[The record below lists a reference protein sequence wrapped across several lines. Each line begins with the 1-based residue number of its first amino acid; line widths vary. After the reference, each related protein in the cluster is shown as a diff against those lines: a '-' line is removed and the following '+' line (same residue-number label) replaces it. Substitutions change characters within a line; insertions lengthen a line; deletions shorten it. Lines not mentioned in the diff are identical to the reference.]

1 MIGGK
6 MRILVVGAG
15 AVGGYFG
22 GRLSLIGR
30 DVTFLVREQRAAE
43 IRDRGFEILSPH
55 GDATV
60 RPLVVTAGEI
70 KGAYDLVLLSVKGY
84 ELANA
89 IEDFAAAVGE
99 HTAIQPVLN
108 GMRHID
114 VLTDRFGASRVLGGV
129 CIVATVIDEQRR
141 IVQLNDMQSMTYG
154 ELDGSSS
161 ARLETIDHDCQGAG
175 FAANASS
182 SIVQEMWEK
191 WVFIAALGG
200 ITCLLRGSV
209 GDIEAAPRG
218 RNLTTAMLD
227 ECNSVAIHSGY
238 GARPDPLA
246 RSTNML
252 TEAGSALTSSMYRDL
267 RLNRRT
273 EADEILGDLCVRADA
288 AGIRTPLLT
297 AAYAS
302 LTMHKAPA

>member
-227 ECNSVAIHSGY
+227 ECII
-238 GARPDPLA
+238 
-246 RSTNML
+246 RSRSIQDTVL
-252 TEAGSALTSSMYRDL
+252 V
-267 RLNRRT
+267 RT
-273 EADEILGDLCVRADA
+273 RWRVPRIC
-288 AGIRTPLLT
+288 
-297 AAYAS
+297 
-302 LTMHKAPA
+302 

>member
-1 MIGGK
+1 
-6 MRILVVGAG
+6 
-15 AVGGYFG
+15 
-22 GRLSLIGR
+22 
-30 DVTFLVREQRAAE
+30 
-43 IRDRGFEILSPH
+43 
-55 GDATV
+55 
-60 RPLVVTAGEI
+60 
-70 KGAYDLVLLSVKGY
+70 
-84 ELANA
+84 
-89 IEDFAAAVGE
+89 
-99 HTAIQPVLN
+99 
-108 GMRHID
+108 
-114 VLTDRFGASRVLGGV
+114 VLGGV

-227 ECNSVAIHSGY
+227 ECII
-238 GARPDPLA
+238 
-246 RSTNML
+246 RSRSIQDTVL
-252 TEAGSALTSSMYRDL
+252 V
-267 RLNRRT
+267 RT
-273 EADEILGDLCVRADA
+273 RWRVPRIC
-288 AGIRTPLLT
+288 
-297 AAYAS
+297 
-302 LTMHKAPA
+302 